1 MSETD
6 MPKTGPLKIDNPETR
21 TWQHHAGE
29 ICDSVKG
36 FEVIDCRHCG
46 FKHLVPIPSPE
57 ELEQVYRHEYYSV
70 EKPLYLERYREDLP
84 WWNQVYDE
92 RYDLFEDLLAGGGR
106 RILDVGSGPG
116 YFLLRG
122 KERGWQTL
130 GIEPSEQSAAYSRE
144 MGLEIVEEFLGPQTA
159 PQLGAFDVVHLSQVL
174 EHIPDPKGLLDVVR
188 DLLRPDGL
196 VYVVVPNDYNPFQIA
211 LRDTCGFEPWWVAP
225 PHHIN
230 FFDFDSLTDLMTR
243 SGFEVVRRDTTF
255 PIDLFLLMGENYVGN
270 DELGRTCHARRK
282 ALEMNLEQAGMRSLK
297 QRFYQAMADLGLG
310 REVVLI
316 GRKQAT

>member
-6 MPKTGPLKIDNPETR
+6 ISKTGLLKIDKPETR

-36 FEVIDCRHCG
+36 FDVIDCQHCG
-46 FKHLVPIPSPE
+46 FKHLLPIPSPE

-70 EKPLYLERYREDLP
+70 EKPLYLERYREDLL

-92 RYDLFEDLLAGGGR
+92 RYDLFETLLTGEGR

-130 GIEPSEQSAAYSRE
+130 GIEPSAQSAAHSRE

-174 EHIPDPKGLLDVVR
+174 EHIPDPKGLLGVVH

-196 VYVVVPNDYNPFQIA
+196 VCVVVPNDYNPFQIA
-211 LRDTCGFEPWWVAP
+211 LRDTCSFEPWWVAP

-230 FFDFDSLTDLMTR
+230 FFDFDSLTELMTR

-270 DELGRTCHARRK
+270 DELGRSCHARRK

-297 QRFYQAMADLGLG
+297 QKLYQAMADLGLG

-316 GRKQAT
+316 GRKTG